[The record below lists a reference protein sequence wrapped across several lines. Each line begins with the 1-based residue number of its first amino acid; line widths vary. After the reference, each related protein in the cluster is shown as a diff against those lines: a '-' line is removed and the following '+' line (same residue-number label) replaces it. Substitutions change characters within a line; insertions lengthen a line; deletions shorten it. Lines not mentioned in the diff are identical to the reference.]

1 MKIPSKQELQQ
12 TVFNYSP
19 NIDFQ
24 NFMNLYK
31 KCTEKPFS
39 FLVIDTALALDN
51 PARFRK
57 NLLERIS
64 KLIMSID
71 DKIGNEKLPYDINR
85 EVAKLSALSSGKY

>member
-39 FLVIDTALALDN
+39 IF
-51 PARFRK
+51 
-57 NLLERIS
+57 
-64 KLIMSID
+64 MSID